1 MTLILL
7 FGLLAAGANLL
18 GGLILIKS
26 GAHRYGERFLKYLV
40 ALGAGFMLA
49 AIFIEILPETVDI
62 WTQTFRG
69 ESTSEAVAGAM
80 TLLLAGY
87 LSIQFFEHTLAPHF
101 HFGAETHPESF
112 MRPSA
117 AYTAVGGLW
126 IHTFFDGVSIAS
138 AFLVNFKVGILVF
151 IAILLHKMPEGFTV
165 ASIMLASGRST
176 RKALIATA
184 AIGAATLAGVI
195 GVVLLETRMSDAVAY
210 ALPFSAGVTLYVA
223 ASDLIP
229 EVNHKEE
236 RNPTVSIVVF
246 GCAGMSAMRA
256 LTRGATAAIARRAR
270 ESMRANGTTESV
282 RTSRTLTAGTSP
294 GTRSTTPTARPFD
307 LACTM
312 GTPGSSVRMSECVCP
327 LTITSTARPTPR
339 ARSTISPVTGRL
351 LHRRRRRRR
360 AQRRPRGARLAP
372 EATARAQ

>member
-1 MTLILL
+1 MTSILL
-7 FGLLAAGANLL
+7 FGLLAAGANVL
-18 GGLILIKS
+18 GGLVLVKS
-26 GAHRYGERFLKYLV
+26 GAHRLGERFLKYLV

-49 AIFIEILPETVDI
+49 AIFIEILPETVGI
-62 WTQTFRG
+62 WLNHSQG
-69 ESTSEAVAGAM
+69 ASAPEAVVEAM

-112 MRPSA
+112 MKPSA

-176 RKALIATA
+176 TTALLATA
-184 AIGAATLAGVI
+184 VIGAATLAGVI
-195 GVVLLETRMSDAVAY
+195 CVALVNERMMNVVGY

-246 GCAGMSAMRA
+246 GGVA
-256 LTRGATAAIARRAR
+256 LFY
-270 ESMRANGTTESV
+270 V
-282 RTSRTLTAGTSP
+282 
-294 GTRSTTPTARPFD
+294 
-307 LACTM
+307 
-312 GTPGSSVRMSECVCP
+312 
-327 LTITSTARPTPR
+327 
-339 ARSTISPVTGRL
+339 
-351 LHRRRRRRR
+351 LHRLIE
-360 AQRRPRGARLAP
+360 G
-372 EATARAQ
+372 

>member
-1 MTLILL
+1 METLFDDFKIWGLL
-7 FGLLAAGANLL
+7 FFGLLAAGANVI
-18 GGLILIKS
+18 GGIVLVKS
-26 GAHRYGERFLKYLV
+26 GAHRLGERFLKYLV

-49 AIFIEILPETVDI
+49 AIFIEILPETVSI
-62 WTQTFRG
+62 WTQNSKG
-69 ESTSEAVAGAM
+69 SDASQSVVGAM

-87 LSIQFFEHTLAPHF
+87 LIIQLFEHTIAPHF

-112 MRPSA
+112 MKPSA
-117 AYTAVGGLW
+117 AYTAIGGLW

-138 AFLVNFKVGILVF
+138 AFLINFRVGILVF

-176 RKALIATA
+176 KKALIATG

-195 GVVLLETRMSDAVAY
+195 GVALLDSKMSNAIGY

-246 GCAGMSAMRA
+246 VGVA
-256 LTRGATAAIARRAR
+256 L
-270 ESMRANGTTESV
+270 
-282 RTSRTLTAGTSP
+282 
-294 GTRSTTPTARPFD
+294 FY
-307 LACTM
+307 
-312 GTPGSSVRMSECVCP
+312 
-327 LTITSTARPTPR
+327 
-339 ARSTISPVTGRL
+339 L
-351 LHRRRRRRR
+351 LHKLIE
-360 AQRRPRGARLAP
+360 G
-372 EATARAQ
+372 

>member
-1 MTLILL
+1 MTSILL
-7 FGLLAAGANLL
+7 FGLLAAGANVV
-18 GGLILIKS
+18 GGLVLVQS
-26 GAHRYGERFLKYLV
+26 GVHRLGERFLKYLV

-49 AIFIEILPETVDI
+49 AVFIEILPASISI
-62 WTQTFRG
+62 WTNKAPG
-69 ESTSEAVAGAM
+69 SSASEAVLGAM

-87 LSIQFFEHTLAPHF
+87 LLIQLVEHTIAPHF

-138 AFLVNFKVGILVF
+138 AFLVNFKVGLLVF

-165 ASIMLASGRST
+165 ASIMLASGRSPQ
-176 RKALIATA
+176 KALLATA

-195 GVVLLETRMSDAVAY
+195 GVALLDERMSDAVRY

-246 GCAGMSAMRA
+246 VGVA
-256 LTRGATAAIARRAR
+256 L
-270 ESMRANGTTESV
+270 
-282 RTSRTLTAGTSP
+282 
-294 GTRSTTPTARPFD
+294 FY
-307 LACTM
+307 
-312 GTPGSSVRMSECVCP
+312 
-327 LTITSTARPTPR
+327 
-339 ARSTISPVTGRL
+339 L
-351 LHRRRRRRR
+351 LHKVI
-360 AQRRPRGARLAP
+360 
-372 EATARAQ
+372 ES